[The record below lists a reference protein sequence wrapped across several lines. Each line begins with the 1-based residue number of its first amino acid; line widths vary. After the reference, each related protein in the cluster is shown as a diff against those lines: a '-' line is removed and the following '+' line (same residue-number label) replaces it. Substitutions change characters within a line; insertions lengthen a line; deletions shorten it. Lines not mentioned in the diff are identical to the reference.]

1 MENTQAL
8 RWEQAIMVEEG
19 PASGVEAGRWALRL
33 QNGPKGIEQRRSRR
47 WTRHWTVELRWREGW
62 RTHRATGQNL
72 DISQQGIRVALDQSI
87 PMNTEC
93 DLTVQGPGRP
103 WTGRTSVSRCT
114 PGDSAAWQMMLL
126 WRDRPNQEVMARWI
140 DGATNDIRRD
150 RS

>member
-1 MENTQAL
+1 M
-8 RWEQAIMVEEG
+8 
-19 PASGVEAGRWALRL
+19 
-33 QNGPKGIEQRRSRR
+33 
-47 WTRHWTVELRWREGW
+47 
-62 RTHRATGQNL
+62 
-72 DISQQGIRVALDQSI
+72 DQSI
-87 PMNTEC
+87 PMNTEY